1 LSLSF
6 NIPLCFNNLIYKNLF
21 LGKSKT
27 DKKSIAPI
35 FYPAFKG
42 DLMPNRVKTC
52 LSEEI
57 RSRLFLLIIGFAVFC
72 GISQLSRFY
81 YPLFGLVVMAG
92 IAFPLALGGFT
103 KKWKAMGFSQQNLG
117 KALFWGICAGIVS
130 SLAGLAVLQERAVV
144 RDLGQ
149 QLLIGIPLWILVISP
164 FQEFFFR
171 GWMQSGLTEALGKWW
186 GLVISTICFTVWHY
200 LSPIVDLATFPLES
214 MGGIISTFAAGLAFG
229 YAFQMSKNIIAPW
242 LGHLISGIVFIIIG
256 AMDFVQVIQ

>member
-1 LSLSF
+1 M
-6 NIPLCFNNLIYKNLF
+6 P
-21 LGKSKT
+21 
-27 DKKSIAPI
+27 DSI
-35 FYPAFKG
+35 
-42 DLMPNRVKTC
+42 KTC
-52 LSEEI
+52 LSEKS
-57 RSRLFLLIIGFAVFC
+57 RSHPILLIIGFTVFC
-72 GISQLSRFY
+72 GISQLSRLY
-81 YPLFGLVVMAG
+81 YPLFVLVVIAG
-92 IAFPLALGGFT
+92 IALPLAWGGFT
-103 KKWKAMGFSQQNLG
+103 KNWKAIGFSRQNLG

-130 SLAGLAVLQERAVV
+130 SLAGLAVLQDRAFV

-186 GLVISTICFTVWHY
+186 GLLISTTCFTVWHY

-214 MGGIISTFAAGLAFG
+214 TGGIISTFAAGLAFG
-229 YAFQMSKNIIAPW
+229 YAFQLSKNIIAPW